1 MTSHDDADPDGE
13 GSDARHDPSEP
24 APGQDRTGAL
34 DDADEEWHFPRA
46 AGSSSSGELYAST
59 EYTAGAW
66 PDEPMGMFGH
76 RFDDSSARGAGG
88 AERPVKETARVNVP
102 GTESLGRAEPSA
114 LRRPGRGPRRA
125 SLQLKRFDPW
135 SVLKL
140 SMVLG
145 AAMFFVWLVAVGLL
159 YTVLDGMG
167 VWDRLNGTYASL
179 VAGEPADAPVE
190 PLITA
195 GRVFGFSAV
204 IGMIN
209 VVLLSALATV
219 GAFIYNVSADM
230 AGGLELTLSE
240 RE

>member
-1 MTSHDDADPDGE
+1 M
-13 GSDARHDPSEP
+13 R
-24 APGQDRTGAL
+24 
-34 DDADEEWHFPRA
+34 DDADEASHFSRA
-46 AGSSSSGELYAST
+46 AGNSSSGEAFPST
-59 EYTAGAW
+59 ERTADAPGAW

-76 RFDDSSARGAGG
+76 RFDDSSARAAGG

-125 SLQLKRFDPW
+125 SLQVKRFDPW

-209 VVLLSALATV
+209 VVLMSALATV